1 MFAAATSI
9 LAKIGIEN
17 VESNLGTAVRTLV
30 VLCMAWIIVF
40 AKGKQSQVKTL
51 DKRELVFIMLSGLA
65 TGASWLCY
73 YYAIQNGVVSVVVP
87 IDKLSILVSIAFS
100 YFVFREKLTKKAALG
115 LCLMVLGTLGMAI
128 FA

>member
-65 TGASWLCY
+65 TGASWICY